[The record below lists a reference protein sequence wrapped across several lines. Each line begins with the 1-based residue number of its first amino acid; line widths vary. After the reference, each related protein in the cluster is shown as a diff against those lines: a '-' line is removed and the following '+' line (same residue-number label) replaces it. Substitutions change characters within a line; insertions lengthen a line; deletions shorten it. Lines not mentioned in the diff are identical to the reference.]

1 MIEEHP
7 QEEGE
12 KRPERRFIKRRNKE
26 KENEELIEIAIKKV
40 DSPLSQ
46 IQNEKAYDYLIRM
59 GEANELCQHLGL
71 NKTFRVY
78 NKASGAIACHL
89 YVANE
94 PRDNLTEIK
103 FEREFVVDKED

>member
-1 MIEEHP
+1 
-7 QEEGE
+7 
-12 KRPERRFIKRRNKE
+12 
-26 KENEELIEIAIKKV
+26 
-40 DSPLSQ
+40 
-46 IQNEKAYDYLIRM
+46 M

-94 PRDNLTEIK
+94 PRDNLTEIR
-103 FEREFVVDKED
+103 FEREFDRCYLG